1 MCVIVY
7 KPKSL
12 RLKQSRAH
20 EIFERAWASN
30 PHGFGMAVYRDG
42 VWQIKKG
49 FLSDREEEAESLFVA
64 EATGP
69 SPLVAHWRLAT
80 HGLVSSENTHP
91 FPIEFSN
98 GNACLFHNGILDI
111 NPIGKKSDTATFC
124 RVVSNAR
131 LTSEQFFKLLEGG
144 AFEGTLGSSRIA
156 ILIDGEDEPVLVG
169 NWVEKNGIWFSNS
182 SLFFTACMYRTG
194 SVGGASYRLVRDFWS
209 TPLKLYAFSENDAI
223 NEAKKI
229 APDKVV
235 YKNKY
240 GDLMI
245 KEGEKCKIVYIKI

>member
-20 EIFERAWASN
+20 EIFERAWDSN
-30 PHGFGMAVYRDG
+30 PHGFGMAVYRKG

-49 FLSDREEEAESLFVA
+49 FLSDRKEEAESLFVA

-80 HGLVSSENTHP
+80 HGLVPSR
-91 FPIEFSN
+91 SN
-98 GNACLFHNGILDI
+98 SQTGMPLDI

-124 RVVSNAR
+124 RVVSDAR
-131 LTSEQFFKLLEGG
+131 LTSEQFFTLLEGG

-169 NWVEKNGIWFSNS
+169 NWVEKNS
-182 SLFFTACMYRTG
+182 SLFFTACTYRTG
-194 SVGGASYRLVRDFWS
+194 SVGGASYRLVREFWAK
-209 TPLKLYAFSENDAI
+209 PLKLYVFSEDDAI
-223 NEAKKI
+223 SEAKKI
-229 APDKVV
+229 APDK
-235 YKNKY
+235 
-240 GDLMI
+240 I
-245 KEGEKCKIVYIKI
+245 S